1 MKSLHF
7 AIIIGIILVFTA
19 LSYLLTLHTDK
30 VNLYIMGVHTDTG
43 LAYQGESRP
52 LIILGRGYNDS
63 SIHIQEGTMIELHF
77 INKDTD
83 DDIPMDLN
91 LDAFNVHTNHLASLQ
106 SQTVSFM
113 ADKSGTFAYY
123 SKLHPEMK
131 GTIIIDNNSFAI
143 RSPFNK

>member
-1 MKSLHF
+1 MKTLHL
-7 AIIIGIILVFTA
+7 AIIIGIILVSTT

-30 VNLYIMGVHTDTG
+30 VNLYITGIHTDTG
-43 LAYQGESRP
+43 LTYQDESKP
-52 LIILGRGYNDS
+52 PIILGRGYNDS
-63 SIHIQEGTMIELHF
+63 SIHVSEGTMIELHF

-83 DDIPMDLN
+83 NDIPMDLN
-91 LDAFNVHTNHLASLQ
+91 LDAFNVHTNHLTSLQ

-113 ADKSGTFAYY
+113 ADKSGTFTYY

-131 GTIIIDNNSFAI
+131 GTIIIDNNSFDI